1 MTSAL
6 GRKEVKQRSLCFCTC
21 INLFQDLPA
30 ERALVRIREN
40 ELQEAH
46 NHPQSKH
53 EWSALFET
61 QVFNPLDPDGD
72 ADYQAIMF
80 FPNKCC
86 QVQCDAHDPQD
97 FNGFQCGIIF
107 KDDVFLFWFLCHL
120 SGRWKVFH
128 LAGKPLCLQDK
139 TQKSEGWYWMGI
151 GKYCLCLPKD
161 QCFLCRHLNIF
172 ELAFMD
178 NSGNVTWPFHTC
190 QSLSLLRDALKAYRI
205 TVLSFPAQSLSRKT
219 ADKNPRRKIQHQVP
233 HMQNAC
239 SAWKSRN
246 LSKIWLDFA

>member
-6 GRKEVKQRSLCFCTC
+6 GKKEVKQRSLCFCAC

-151 GKYCLCLPKD
+151 GTKRSVFSLQTFEHIWTCFHGQLR
-161 QCFLCRHLNIF
+161 QCHLAI
-172 ELAFMD
+172 
-178 NSGNVTWPFHTC
+178 S
-190 QSLSLLRDALKAYRI
+190 
-205 TVLSFPAQSLSRKT
+205 
-219 ADKNPRRKIQHQVP
+219 
-233 HMQNAC
+233 HMPVFI
-239 SAWKSRN
+239 SASWCP
-246 LSKIWLDFA
+246 